1 MEGNFKLSLWCIFF
15 VLCMFRNQCDL
26 LCVREIVYSELSIEK
41 RETVPLAPLL

>member
-1 MEGNFKLSLWCIFF
+1 MEGNFKLSLWC
-15 VLCMFRNQCDL
+15 MFRNQRDL